1 MLDCLNH
8 IGDRGQAGR
17 RSGRL
22 SYALAGAALIAIL
35 VAVAPAAIGAAE
47 CPTKQREPHIPP
59 VGGPVINIDRL
70 VLNIDKLK
78 EQLLE
83 YKEGKDGKP
92 GEYNDDVKRVF
103 DDAFAYVQQRADE
116 FKQRPNQ
123 GKKPAVVLDI
133 DETSLSNWS
142 NIKANN
148 FGFIKGGPCFEEPN
162 LACGFDDWILKA
174 SAAAIA
180 PALDFFNAVI
190 AKDAAVFFITGRR
203 DRQRQATLWNLDRAG
218 FQGWAGLSTRPDDD
232 HNRSIVPFKS
242 GERKKIEDSKKIDN
256 GYTII
261 ANVGDQQ
268 SDLEGDF
275 AECGF
280 KVPNPFYFIE

>member
-1 MLDCLNH
+1 MFDGLNH
-8 IGDRGQAGR
+8 IGCRGEAGR
-17 RSGRL
+17 RSDRL
-22 SYALAGAALIAIL
+22 KHALAGAALIAIL
-35 VAVAPAAIGAAE
+35 AAVGPAAIQAAE
-47 CPTKQREPHIPP
+47 CPTKQREPRIPP

-70 VLNIDKLK
+70 VINIDKLK
-78 EQLLE
+78 DQLLE
-83 YKEGKDGKP
+83 YKEGKAGKP
-92 GEYNDDVKRVF
+92 GEYDDDVKLVF

-116 FKQRPNQ
+116 FKHRADQ

-174 SAAAIA
+174 SAPAIP
-180 PALDFFNAVI
+180 PALNFFNAII
-190 AKDAAVFFITGRR
+190 AKDVAVFFITGRR
-203 DRQRQATLWNLDRAG
+203 HSQRQATLWNLDRAG
-218 FQGWAGLSTRPDDD
+218 FQGWAGLSTRPEDD
-232 HNRSIVPFKS
+232 HGSIVPFKS
-242 GERKKIEDSKKIDN
+242 GERKKIENSKRIEN

-268 SDLEGDF
+268 SDLDGGA

-280 KVPNPFYFIE
+280 KLPNPFYFIP